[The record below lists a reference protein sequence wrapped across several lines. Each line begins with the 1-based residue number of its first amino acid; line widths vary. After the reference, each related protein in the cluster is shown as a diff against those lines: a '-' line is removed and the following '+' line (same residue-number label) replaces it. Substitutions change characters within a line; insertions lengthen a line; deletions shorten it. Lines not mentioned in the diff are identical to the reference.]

1 MAGLIDTQIRAGESL
16 EPTKLLRR
24 YVLGILLVVYTF
36 NFIDRQIL
44 SILLEPIKKDL
55 MLSDQALGFLAG
67 FAFAAFY
74 ATLGIPMALW
84 ADRGNR
90 RNLIS
95 VSLALWSFMTVA
107 CGLAQNFV
115 HLAVARIGVGIGEAG
130 CSPPAHSMIADY
142 YPPHRRATA
151 IGIYA
156 LGIPLGVMFGL
167 FIGGRMNEFF
177 GWRVAFFLV
186 GVPGLALALLVR
198 FTVPEPRRGLSDA
211 RIDRGE
217 KPGIVETARF
227 LRRRPAFVH
236 LSFGAALACF
246 IGYGFIVW
254 FPSFLIRSHHMKAS
268 DVGLWLGLL
277 IGVVGG
283 VSMYTGGVL
292 ADRFSTRDIRWSAWI
307 VTGANL
313 LGLPF
318 GIAAYLVNDPYWA
331 LILFIPPVVA
341 ANFWQATTLAQA
353 QSLVRLRMRS
363 QTSAILLF
371 IANIIGLG
379 AGPWA
384 IGAVSDLLAP
394 RYGADSLRYSLLG
407 FSVIGLWVAWHFYQG
422 GKHLRT
428 DLARADDPE

>member
-1 MAGLIDTQIRAGESL
+1 MSDTDTRAGESL
-16 EPTKLLRR
+16 APTALLRR

-44 SILLEPIKKDL
+44 AILLEPIKKDL

-74 ATLGIPMALW
+74 ATLGVPLALW

-90 RNLIS
+90 RNLIT
-95 VSLALWSFMTVA
+95 VSLALWSAMTAA

-115 HLAVARIGVGIGEAG
+115 QLAIARIGVGIGEAG
-130 CSPPAHSMIADY
+130 CSPPAHSIIADY
-142 YPPHRRATA
+142 YPPHQRATA

-167 FIGGRMNEFF
+167 FVGGRMNDLF

-217 KPGIVETARF
+217 MPGIAETARF

-254 FPSFLIRSHHMKAS
+254 FPSFLIRSHHMKTS

-283 VSMYTGGVL
+283 LSMYLGGVL
-292 ADRFSTRDIRWSAWI
+292 ADRFSTRDTRWSVWI
-307 VTGANL
+307 VTVANL
-313 LGLPF
+313 VGLPF
-318 GIAAYLVNDPYWA
+318 GIAAYLVNNPYWA
-331 LILFIPPVVA
+331 LLLFIPPVVA

-353 QSLVRLRMRS
+353 QGLVRLRMRS

-422 GKHLRT
+422 GKHLRA

>member
-1 MAGLIDTQIRAGESL
+1 MSVTDPSAVDGVA
-16 EPTKLLRR
+16 PTSLLRR

-44 SILLEPIKKDL
+44 SILLESIKKDL
-55 MLSDQALGFLAG
+55 MLTDQALGFLAG

-90 RNLIS
+90 RNLIA
-95 VSLALWSFMTVA
+95 VALALWSAMTAA

-115 HLAVARIGVGIGEAG
+115 HLALARVGVGIGEAG
-130 CSPPAHSMIADY
+130 CSPPSHSIISDY
-142 YPPHRRATA
+142 YPAHQRATA

-167 FIGGRMNEFF
+167 FVGGRINELF
-177 GWRVAFFLV
+177 GWRQAFFLV
-186 GVPGLALALLVR
+186 GLPGLALALLVR
-198 FTVPEPRRGLSDA
+198 FTIPEPRRGLSDA
-211 RIDRGE
+211 RADRGE
-217 KPGIVETARF
+217 QPGIMETLRF
-227 LRRRPAFVH
+227 LRRRPAFLH

-246 IGYGFIVW
+246 IGYGFIMW
-254 FPSFLIRSHHMKAS
+254 FPSFLIRSHHMKTS

-283 VSMYTGGVL
+283 LSMYVGGVL
-292 ADRFSTRDIRWSAWI
+292 ADRFSTRDTRWSAWI
-307 VTGANL
+307 VTVANL
-313 LGLPF
+313 IGLPF
-318 GIAAYLVNDPYWA
+318 GVAAYLVDNPYWA
-331 LILFIPPVVA
+331 LVLFIPPVVA

-353 QSLVRLRMRS
+353 QSIVRLRMRA

-384 IGAVSDLLAP
+384 IGVVSDLLAP

-407 FSVIGLWVAWHFYQG
+407 FSVIGLGVAWHFYQA
-422 GKHLRT
+422 GKYLQA
-428 DLARADDPE
+428 DLARADDLA

>member
-1 MAGLIDTQIRAGESL
+1 MSVTDPSAVDGVA
-16 EPTKLLRR
+16 PTSLLRR

-44 SILLEPIKKDL
+44 SILLESIKKDL
-55 MLSDQALGFLAG
+55 MLTDQALGFLAG

-90 RNLIS
+90 RNLIA
-95 VSLALWSFMTVA
+95 VALALWSAMTAA

-115 HLAVARIGVGIGEAG
+115 HLALARVGVGIGEAG
-130 CSPPAHSMIADY
+130 CSPPSHSIISDY
-142 YPPHRRATA
+142 YPAHQRATA

-167 FIGGRMNEFF
+167 FVGGRINELF
-177 GWRVAFFLV
+177 GWRQAFFLV
-186 GVPGLALALLVR
+186 GLPGLALALLVR
-198 FTVPEPRRGLSDA
+198 FTIPEPRRGLSDA
-211 RIDRGE
+211 RADRGE
-217 KPGIVETARF
+217 QPGIMETLRF
-227 LRRRPAFVH
+227 LRRRPAFLH

-246 IGYGFIVW
+246 IGYGFIMW
-254 FPSFLIRSHHMKAS
+254 FPSFLIRSHHMKTS

-283 VSMYTGGVL
+283 LSMYVGGVL
-292 ADRFSTRDIRWSAWI
+292 ADRFSTRDTRWSAWI
-307 VTGANL
+307 VTVANL
-313 LGLPF
+313 IGLPF
-318 GIAAYLVNDPYWA
+318 GVAAYLVDNPYWA
-331 LILFIPPVVA
+331 LVLFIPPVVA

-353 QSLVRLRMRS
+353 QSIVRLRMRA

-384 IGAVSDLLAP
+384 IGVVSDLLAP

-407 FSVIGLWVAWHFYQG
+407 FSVIGLGVAWHFYQA
-422 GKHLRT
+422 GKSLQA
-428 DLARADDPE
+428 DLARADDLA

>member
-1 MAGLIDTQIRAGESL
+1 MSVTDPSAVDGVA
-16 EPTKLLRR
+16 PTSLLRR

-44 SILLEPIKKDL
+44 SILLESIKKDL
-55 MLSDQALGFLAG
+55 LLTDQALGFLAG

-90 RNLIS
+90 RNLIA
-95 VSLALWSFMTVA
+95 VALALWSAMTAA

-115 HLAVARIGVGIGEAG
+115 HLALARVGVGIGEAG
-130 CSPPAHSMIADY
+130 CSPPSHSIISDY
-142 YPPHRRATA
+142 YPAHQRATA

-156 LGIPLGVMFGL
+156 LGIPFGVMFGL
-167 FIGGRMNEFF
+167 FVGGRINELF
-177 GWRVAFFLV
+177 GWRQAFFLV
-186 GVPGLALALLVR
+186 GLPGLALALLVR
-198 FTVPEPRRGLSDA
+198 FTIPEPRRGLSDA
-211 RIDRGE
+211 RADRGE
-217 KPGIVETARF
+217 QPGILETLRF
-227 LRRRPAFVH
+227 LRRRPAFLH

-246 IGYGFIVW
+246 IGYGFIMW
-254 FPSFLIRSHHMKAS
+254 FPSFLIRSHQMKTS

-283 VSMYTGGVL
+283 LSMYVGGVL
-292 ADRFSTRDIRWSAWI
+292 ADRFSTRDTRWSAWI
-307 VTGANL
+307 VTVANL
-313 LGLPF
+313 IGLPF
-318 GIAAYLVNDPYWA
+318 GVAAYLVDNPYWA
-331 LILFIPPVVA
+331 LVLFIPPVVA

-353 QSLVRLRMRS
+353 QSIVRLRMRA

-407 FSVIGLWVAWHFYQG
+407 FSVIGLGVAWHFYQA
-422 GKHLRT
+422 GKYLQA
-428 DLARADDPE
+428 DLARADAIE

>member
-1 MAGLIDTQIRAGESL
+1 MDGVA
-16 EPTKLLRR
+16 PTSLLRR

-44 SILLEPIKKDL
+44 SILLESIKKDL
-55 MLSDQALGFLAG
+55 LLTDQALGFLAG

-90 RNLIS
+90 RNLIA
-95 VSLALWSFMTVA
+95 VALALWSAMTAA

-115 HLAVARIGVGIGEAG
+115 HLALARVGVGIGEAG
-130 CSPPAHSMIADY
+130 CSPPSHSIISDY
-142 YPPHRRATA
+142 YPAHQRATA

-156 LGIPLGVMFGL
+156 LGIPFGVMFGL
-167 FIGGRMNEFF
+167 FVGGRINELF
-177 GWRVAFFLV
+177 GWRQAFFLV
-186 GVPGLALALLVR
+186 GLPGLALALLVR
-198 FTVPEPRRGLSDA
+198 FTIPEPRRGLSDA
-211 RIDRGE
+211 RADRGE
-217 KPGIVETARF
+217 QPGILETLRF
-227 LRRRPAFVH
+227 LRRRPAFLH

-246 IGYGFIVW
+246 IGYGFIMW
-254 FPSFLIRSHHMKAS
+254 FPSFLIRSHHMKTS

-283 VSMYTGGVL
+283 LSMYVGGVL
-292 ADRFSTRDIRWSAWI
+292 ADRFSTRDTRWSAWI
-307 VTGANL
+307 VTVANL
-313 LGLPF
+313 IGLPF
-318 GIAAYLVNDPYWA
+318 GVAAYLVDNPYWA
-331 LILFIPPVVA
+331 LVLFIPPVVA

-353 QSLVRLRMRS
+353 QSIVRLRMRA

-407 FSVIGLWVAWHFYQG
+407 FSVIGLGVAWHFYQA
-422 GKHLRT
+422 GKYLQA
-428 DLARADDPE
+428 DLARADAIE

>member
-1 MAGLIDTQIRAGESL
+1 MSVTDPSAVDGVA
-16 EPTKLLRR
+16 PTSLLRR

-44 SILLEPIKKDL
+44 SILLESIKKDL
-55 MLSDQALGFLAG
+55 MLTDQALGFLAG

-90 RNLIS
+90 RNLIA
-95 VSLALWSFMTVA
+95 VALALWSAMTAA

-115 HLAVARIGVGIGEAG
+115 HLALARVGVGIGEAG
-130 CSPPAHSMIADY
+130 CSPPSHSIISDY
-142 YPPHRRATA
+142 YPAHQRATA

-156 LGIPLGVMFGL
+156 LGIPFGVMFGL
-167 FIGGRMNEFF
+167 FVGGRINELF
-177 GWRVAFFLV
+177 GWRQAFFLV
-186 GVPGLALALLVR
+186 GLPGLALALLVR
-198 FTVPEPRRGLSDA
+198 FTIPEPRRGLSDA
-211 RIDRGE
+211 RADRGE
-217 KPGIVETARF
+217 QPGIMETMRF
-227 LRRRPAFVH
+227 LRRRPAFLH

-246 IGYGFIVW
+246 IGYGFIMW
-254 FPSFLIRSHHMKAS
+254 FPSFLIRSHHMKTS

-283 VSMYTGGVL
+283 LSMYVGGVL
-292 ADRFSTRDIRWSAWI
+292 ADRFSTRDTRWSAWI
-307 VTGANL
+307 VTVANL
-313 LGLPF
+313 IGLPF
-318 GIAAYLVNDPYWA
+318 GVAAYLVDNPYWA
-331 LILFIPPVVA
+331 LVLFIPPVVA

-353 QSLVRLRMRS
+353 QSIVRLRMRA

-407 FSVIGLWVAWHFYQG
+407 FSVIGLGVAWHFYQA
-422 GKHLRT
+422 GKYLQA
-428 DLARADDPE
+428 DLARADDLE

>member
-1 MAGLIDTQIRAGESL
+1 MSVTDPSAVDGVA
-16 EPTKLLRR
+16 PTSLLRR

-44 SILLEPIKKDL
+44 SILLESIKKDL
-55 MLSDQALGFLAG
+55 LLTDQALGFLAG

-74 ATLGIPMALW
+74 ATLGMPMALW

-90 RNLIS
+90 RNLIA
-95 VSLALWSFMTVA
+95 VALALWSAMTAA

-115 HLAVARIGVGIGEAG
+115 HLALARVGVGIGEAG
-130 CSPPAHSMIADY
+130 CSPPSHSIISDY
-142 YPPHRRATA
+142 YPAHQRATA

-167 FIGGRMNEFF
+167 FVGGRINELF
-177 GWRVAFFLV
+177 GWRQAFFLV
-186 GVPGLALALLVR
+186 GLPGLALALLVR
-198 FTVPEPRRGLSDA
+198 FTIPEPRRGLSDA
-211 RIDRGE
+211 RADRGE
-217 KPGIVETARF
+217 QPGIMETLRF
-227 LRRRPAFVH
+227 LRRRPAFLH

-246 IGYGFIVW
+246 IGYGFIMW
-254 FPSFLIRSHHMKAS
+254 FPSFLIRSHHMKTS

-283 VSMYTGGVL
+283 LSMYVGGVL
-292 ADRFSTRDIRWSAWI
+292 ADRFSTRDTRWSAWI
-307 VTGANL
+307 VTVANL
-313 LGLPF
+313 IGLPF
-318 GIAAYLVNDPYWA
+318 GVAAYLVDNPYWA
-331 LILFIPPVVA
+331 LVLFIPPVVA

-353 QSLVRLRMRS
+353 QSIVRLRMRA

-407 FSVIGLWVAWHFYQG
+407 FSVIGLGVAWHFYQA
-422 GKHLRT
+422 GKYLQA
-428 DLARADDPE
+428 DLARADDLA

>member
-1 MAGLIDTQIRAGESL
+1 MSVTDPSAVDGVA
-16 EPTKLLRR
+16 PTSLLRR

-44 SILLEPIKKDL
+44 SILLESIKKDL
-55 MLSDQALGFLAG
+55 LLTDQALGFLAG

-74 ATLGIPMALW
+74 ATLGMPMALW

-90 RNLIS
+90 RNLIA
-95 VSLALWSFMTVA
+95 VALALWSAMTAA

-115 HLAVARIGVGIGEAG
+115 HLALARVGVGIGEAG
-130 CSPPAHSMIADY
+130 CSPPSHSIISDY
-142 YPPHRRATA
+142 YPAHQRATA

-156 LGIPLGVMFGL
+156 LGIPFGVMFGL
-167 FIGGRMNEFF
+167 FVGGRINELF
-177 GWRVAFFLV
+177 GWRQAFFLV
-186 GVPGLALALLVR
+186 GLPGLALALLVR
-198 FTVPEPRRGLSDA
+198 FTIPEPRRGLSDA
-211 RIDRGE
+211 RADRGE
-217 KPGIVETARF
+217 QPGIMETLRF
-227 LRRRPAFVH
+227 LRRRPAFLH

-246 IGYGFIVW
+246 IGYGFIMW
-254 FPSFLIRSHHMKAS
+254 FPSFLIRSHHMKTS

-283 VSMYTGGVL
+283 LSMYVGGVL
-292 ADRFSTRDIRWSAWI
+292 ADRFSTRDTRWSAWI
-307 VTGANL
+307 VTVANL
-313 LGLPF
+313 IGLPF
-318 GIAAYLVNDPYWA
+318 GVAAYLVDNPYWA
-331 LILFIPPVVA
+331 LVLFIPPVVA

-353 QSLVRLRMRS
+353 QSIVRLRMRA

-407 FSVIGLWVAWHFYQG
+407 FSVIGLGVAWHFYQA
-422 GKHLRT
+422 GKYLQA
-428 DLARADDPE
+428 DLARADALE